1 MAAFGCRM
9 SVGETTDEEI
19 YRKHVDDLL
28 RFAMGLVGRSDAPDV
43 VSVAVLRAMSARSWS
58 SVSNHRAYL
67 YRAVLNQ
74 ARNEHRDRQRRWD
87 KELRSDSDGSSYM
100 PEYRPEVLAAVKRLS
115 LRQRAVVVLNYW
127 EDLPADDIAE
137 RLGIS
142 EGSVRRHL
150 ARARSKLRGMLHG

>member
-1 MAAFGCRM
+1 MAALGCHM
-9 SVGETTDEEI
+9 SVGEMTDEEI
-19 YRKHVDDLL
+19 YRKYVDDLL

-43 VSVAVLRAMSARSWS
+43 VSAAVLGAMSARSWP

-87 KELRSDSDGSSYM
+87 KELRSDSDGRSYM

-115 LRQRAVVVLNYW
+115 VRQRAVVVLNYW
-127 EDLPADDIAE
+127 EDLPADDIAD
-137 RLGIS
+137 RLGVS

-150 ARARSKLRGMLHG
+150 ARARSKLRGMLHD